1 LAFVT
6 IGMTDSTHKNIN
18 RRAFLGVMAG
28 SAAIAGCTANEL
40 ADDAQLKAFP
50 AAPAAPPPPP
60 PVMRPILTDP
70 SIIYS
75 AVEDGG
81 FSIPAVPYAKIDP
94 KYYRQ
99 VVADPTGEA
108 PGTLVVDT
116 ANRFLYFTMP
126 FGEAIRYG
134 VAIGREGFAWAGNA
148 NVNWK
153 GRWPTWTPPK
163 EMIERDPKLEKYSAE
178 NGGMPPGLDNPL
190 GARALYIFQNGVD
203 TLYRIHGSP
212 EWKSIGKKASSGC
225 VRLMNQDII
234 DLWERVRK
242 GTPIVV
248 FGEDTPLPVSA

>member
-1 LAFVT
+1 VT
-6 IGMTDSTHKNIN
+6 SSMTDLTHQRLN

-28 SAAIAGCTANEL
+28 GASTAGCTTNEL
-40 ADDAQLKAFP
+40 ANDAQLKAFP

-60 PVMRPILTDP
+60 PVIRPILTDP

-75 AVEDGG
+75 AIKDNG
-81 FSIPAVPYAKIDP
+81 FSIPAVPYAKINP

-99 VVADPTGEA
+99 VVADPTGEG

-116 ANRFLYFTMP
+116 ANRFLYFVLP

-148 NVNWK
+148 KVEWK

-163 EMIERDPKLEKYSAE
+163 EMIERDKKLEKYSEE
-178 NGGMPPGLDNPL
+178 NGGMPPGPDNPL

-242 GTPIVV
+242 GTPIMV
-248 FGEDTPLPVSA
+248 FGEDAPLPVSA

>member
-1 LAFVT
+1 MEPVT
-6 IGMTDSTHKNIN
+6 KSMTDLIGSKIN
-18 RRAFLGVMAG
+18 RRTFLGVMAG
-28 SAAIAGCTANEL
+28 GAALAGCTTSEPV
-40 ADDAQLKAFP
+40 DEAQLQAFP
-50 AAPAAPPPPP
+50 LAPAAPPPE
-60 PVMRPILTDP
+60 MRPIQTDP
-70 SIIYS
+70 FIIYS
-75 AVEDGG
+75 AIEDNG

-108 PGTLVVDT
+108 PGTLVIDT
-116 ANRFLYFTMP
+116 ASRFLYFTMP

-148 NVNWK
+148 NVEWK

-163 EMIERDPKLEKYSAE
+163 EMIERDRKLEKYSEE
-178 NGGMPPGLDNPL
+178 NGGMPPGIDNPL

-248 FGEDTPLPVSA
+248 FGEDAPLAVSA